1 MLTGGI
7 WIGDFLHSTPFMD
20 LLPPNSMFFAHPLT
34 FMGRYIEVYQMHSEH
49 VTAQTAEM
57 RRQKVEDVKRRS
69 EYRKA
74 HGLEDENE
82 SRFGGWTAKSDDEVL
97 GPTPAMREGGQ
108 LPAEVESSIAMLSQQ
123 RPRCL
128 LQRMSPMSTLTSRGR
143 HSRRRRS
150 GLAFGEREPSKFW
163 HSTDYNHWALACAP
177 YFTLQSTGRGLTP
190 NHCSDHVQKV
200 HDDTRAVGSQSNVL
214 ENPHLR
220 TERWADFTEPS
231 RLLCECLFDWTYGRD
246 TRTQH
251 SANDHGEAQ
260 IIDLYW

>member
-1 MLTGGI
+1 LVMLTGGI

-108 LPAEVESSIAMLSQQ
+108 LPAEVESSIAMD
-123 RPRCL
+123 
-128 LQRMSPMSTLTSRGR
+128 
-143 HSRRRRS
+143 
-150 GLAFGEREPSKFW
+150 LA
-163 HSTDYNHWALACAP
+163 
-177 YFTLQSTGRGLTP
+177 QSTETNVPVAKNEP
-190 NHCSDHVQKV
+190 NVYVDFEGKTQPAQKKWF
-200 HDDTRAVGSQSNVL
+200 GI
-214 ENPHLR
+214 
-220 TERWADFTEPS
+220 W
-231 RLLCECLFDWTYGRD
+231 
-246 TRTQH
+246 
-251 SANDHGEAQ
+251 
-260 IIDLYW
+260 